1 MIIGIHANLFIDI
14 DIDDYRTT
22 ANEYPDLENTIQIKK
37 YSKDHIMKA
46 YLLEKSH
53 WTGKCPADK
62 DFDYVRWLNGED
74 IFNANKK

>member
-1 MIIGIHANLFIDI
+1 
-14 DIDDYRTT
+14 
-22 ANEYPDLENTIQIKK
+22 
-37 YSKDHIMKA
+37 MKA
-46 YLLEKSH
+46 YLLEKSR